1 MLDPEDPTTPMDEAD
16 WEIPQNL
23 QPDPDEYSF
32 DLEGT
37 LRAVVGLRA
46 NVPSDAF
53 TAGTLGT
60 ERVGSGAV
68 IREDGLVLTIGY
80 LITEAESVWLITAD
94 GRAVQGHAL
103 GYDQTTGFGL
113 VQALGR
119 LNLPALELGNSDAVT
134 LGAPAIVAAGGG
146 REHAVEAKVVGKQEF
161 AGYWE
166 YLLDEAF
173 FTTPADRK
181 SVV

>member
-80 LITEAESVWLITAD
+80 LITEADRSV
-94 GRAVQGHAL
+94 
-103 GYDQTTGFGL
+103 TTCL
-113 VQALGR
+113 
-119 LNLPALELGNSDAVT
+119 LPED
-134 LGAPAIVAAGGG
+134 
-146 REHAVEAKVVGKQEF
+146 
-161 AGYWE
+161 Y
-166 YLLDEAF
+166 
-173 FTTPADRK
+173 
-181 SVV
+181 